1 MSKLSAPLKAL
12 IAAPH
17 ARPNTLPAPPGI
29 SQTYS
34 AVARAAQAKGVGLK
48 TFLTFSA
55 AATFTMNSPDSLLQL
70 YRLATATS
78 SPFARAREGEKAH
91 GVWTAEL
98 MREIGL
104 KCIGLNGVPRTI
116 NCLGAFYG
124 GLPAGVRAEMD
135 KRPARRAL
143 RAESVVETVERGR
156 WMWDRIYHPFT
167 DKLTAKLAQ
176 SHPDLPVFIVEGE
189 YGALFSE
196 PPFPASAQSNFD
208 PASIPNV
215 GRLTTSIFAV
225 AVLRAQGGVGPQIVS
240 HVFGLRKA
248 FEDGTDKLESDA
260 EGAEWLAGDEGSCWL
275 LEQVDRIVADLSEG
289 TGPNF
294 ASGRAKEVEEGG
306 LKAKL

>member
-1 MSKLSAPLKAL
+1 MSKLSGPLKAL

-17 ARPNTLPAPPGI
+17 ARPNTLPAPSGI
-29 SQTYS
+29 SQTYA
-34 AVARAAQAKGVGLK
+34 AVAKAAKSQGVGLK
-48 TFLTFSA
+48 AWLTFSA

-70 YRLATATS
+70 YSLATS
-78 SPFARAREGEKAH
+78 SSSPFQRSREEAAH
-91 GVWTAEL
+91 RVWTAEL

-124 GLPAGVRAEMD
+124 GLPAPVRAELD

-143 RAESVVETVERGR
+143 RPESVKETVERGK

-176 SHPDLPVFIVEGE
+176 SHPDLPVFIIEGE

-196 PPFPASAQSNFD
+196 PPWPPAPSGLDTS
-208 PASIPNV
+208 SIPNV
-215 GRLTTSIFAV
+215 GRLTTSLFAV

-248 FEDGTDKLESDA
+248 FEDGTAKLEDDV

-289 TGPNF
+289 QGPNF
-294 ASGRAKEVEEGG
+294 ASGTAKDGGPRAK
-306 LKAKL
+306 L